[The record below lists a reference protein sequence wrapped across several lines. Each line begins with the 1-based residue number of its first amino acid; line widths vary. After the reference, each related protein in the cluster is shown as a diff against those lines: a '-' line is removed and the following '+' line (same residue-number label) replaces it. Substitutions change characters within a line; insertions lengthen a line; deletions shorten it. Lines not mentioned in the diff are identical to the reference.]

1 MKVICKDMMQK
12 LKGIGPEGRATGTV
26 SADIDALLS
35 PKSYEELEKLEKQ
48 IRAKLRSNEPID
60 VDYWEQLLRSLIV
73 WKARAKL
80 KKVYQSVIDSRLEGL
95 RKQQL
100 EEAESI
106 RTRLQ
111 EILKPPTL
119 VTGEDM
125 AENQHDIQP
134 SRHVRAKEPFKYSRD
149 FDPEPFL
156 KLRPEDKALESSD
169 EKAFLQKI
177 VSVLKTL
184 PHAPRQAIL
193 KTKLHLVLDH
203 VELTSINRLP
213 NGTRC

>member
-12 LKGIGPEGRATGTV
+12 LRGIGPEGRATGTV
-26 SADIDALLS
+26 SSDIDALLS

-48 IRAKLRSNEPID
+48 IRAKLKSNEPID

-95 RKQQL
+95 RKQQQ

-111 EILKPPTL
+111 E
-119 VTGEDM
+119 V
-125 AENQHDIQP
+125 
-134 SRHVRAKEPFKYSRD
+134 
-149 FDPEPFL
+149 L
-156 KLRPEDKALESSD
+156 KLP
-169 EKAFLQKI
+169 
-177 VSVLKTL
+177 T
-184 PHAPRQAIL
+184 
-193 KTKLHLVLDH
+193 
-203 VELTSINRLP
+203 
-213 NGTRC
+213 